1 LQNTT
6 GEDVFLTVR
15 DMKDQ
20 RPTFDHVEAM
30 QCYPNLKEIRFF
42 IGCKGARLSE
52 VAEMEDALRHAA
64 DLHPKHPTLKK
75 YFWNAKI
82 EEVCTLCSID

>member
-1 LQNTT
+1 LQDTIT
-6 GEDVFLTVR
+6 GNIVLTVR

-20 RPTFDHVEAM
+20 RPTFDHIAAM
-30 QCYPNLKEIRFF
+30 QCYPNLKEIRFL

-64 DLHPKHPTLKK
+64 DVHPKHPTLKK
-75 YFWNAKI
+75 YFWNAKK
-82 EEVCTLCSID
+82 EGVCTLF